1 MDIIGK
7 INALKIL
14 LAQTDYQA
22 LKHADGAMP
31 DEEYE
36 QIRKKRAEWRRQ
48 INELEAEEADGAPA
62 FAWVA
67 DAETQ
72 NGGEPIA

>member
-1 MDIIGK
+1 MDVRGE

-22 LKHADGAMP
+22 LKRADGAIS

-36 QIRKKRAEWRRQ
+36 PIRVQRAEWRTK

-67 DAETQ
+67 DAETSA
-72 NGGEPIA
+72 GGETA